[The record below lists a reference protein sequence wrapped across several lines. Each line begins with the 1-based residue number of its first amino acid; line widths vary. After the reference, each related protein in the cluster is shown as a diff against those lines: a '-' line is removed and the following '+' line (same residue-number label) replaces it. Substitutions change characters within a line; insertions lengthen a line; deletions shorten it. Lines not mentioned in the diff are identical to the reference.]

1 MNTYTAQNTVRL
13 SATISLNSSGAPVD
27 PTTVGLQM
35 KLPDGT
41 VTDLASSVV
50 KDAAGAYH
58 CDYQPITLGLHMYE
72 WIGTGG
78 ANVARRGQFLVT
90 QTTF

>member
-13 SATISLNSSGAPVD
+13 SASISLTLNSVPVD
-27 PTTVGLQM
+27 PTTVAL
-35 KLPDGT
+35 KIKFPDDT
-41 VTDLASSVV
+41 ITDLSSSVV
-50 KDAAGAYH
+50 KDSAGSYH
-58 CDYQPITLGLHMYE
+58 CDYQPTTLGLHMYE

-90 QTTF
+90 QVTF